1 MAKDKN
7 APRYDKQGA
16 RRVMRK
22 RDYLSD
28 FSGQMALGLM
38 ANIVGQLNYF
48 YTDKVGL
55 AVGSVGIILAI
66 SKVIDA
72 FTDVIAGNLIDHSKG
87 GDHKYFKWIFP
98 QIIPAAV
105 IILLMFTVPI
115 QAGQIPG
122 IIYALVTNLILSA
135 GLYTFIA
142 TPFTAVMTVRTRSLS
157 ERGNI
162 GLLRAVANYGAGMLI
177 SIMTIPVTNM
187 LGGTQSAW
195 IKYGVVLAVLLFV
208 LFGICCRNGMKSKF
222 ACDYEDEQIE
232 GQTEEEKEEEPVPFK
247 EAMTMLLKNKYW
259 VIILLFN
266 LITNVTNAVAASG
279 AVYYSKWIFGNDNL
293 VGITGMAGMLAT
305 VVGFILSKPI
315 IARLGIKR
323 TICAGLLGATLFAG
337 VRCFVPTNFMVCVAT
352 GMLGSF
358 VQIPMMSLYG
368 VLTSMTIDYNEWKYD
383 KKMVAMSGGAIGF
396 GSKVGNG
403 LGAAVLSA
411 FLAIGAYDATLEV
424 ATTSMR
430 YSIYAFFNYL
440 PVVINLIMFV
450 IFLKFD
456 LEEKLPKMREE
467 IAARRAA
474 KNEAK

>member
-7 APRYDKQGA
+7 VARFDKDGA

-22 RDYLSD
+22 RDYFSD
-28 FSGQMALGLM
+28 FSGQLALGLM

-66 SKVIDA
+66 SKVVDA
-72 FTDVIAGNLIDHSKG
+72 FTDVIAGNLVDHSSG
-87 GDHKYFKWIFP
+87 GDHKYFKWIAP
-98 QIIPAAV
+98 QIIPAAAIMV
-105 IILLMFTVPI
+105 LMFTVPKN
-115 QAGQIPG
+115 QMAG

-135 GLYTFIA
+135 GIYTFIA
-142 TPFTAVMTVRTRSLS
+142 TPFSAVMTVRSRSLS
-157 ERGNI
+157 ERGSI
-162 GLLRAVANYGAGMLI
+162 GLFRAVANYGAGMLI

-195 IKYGVVLAVLLFV
+195 IKYGVVLGVLVIV
-208 LFGICCRNGMKSKF
+208 LFTICWRNGKKAKF
-222 ACDYEDEQIE
+222 ACDYEDEE
-232 GQTEEEKEEEPVPFK
+232 SEVSAEEEEEALPFK
-247 EAMTMLLKNKYW
+247 EAMTLLLKNKYW

-266 LITNVTNAVAASG
+266 LITSVTNAVAASG

-315 IARLGIKR
+315 IACLGIKR
-323 TICAGLLGATLFAG
+323 TICAGLLSAALLAG

-424 ATTSMR
+424 ATASMR
-430 YSIYAFFNYL
+430 NSIYAFNNYL
-440 PVVINLIMFV
+440 PVVINLLMFV

-456 LEEKLPKMREE
+456 LEKKLPQMREE

-474 KNEAK
+474 K

>member
-7 APRYDKQGA
+7 APRYDNQGA

-28 FSGQMALGLM
+28 FSGQLALGLM

-72 FTDVIAGNLIDHSKG
+72 FTDVIAGNMIDHSKG
-87 GDHKYFKWIFP
+87 GDHKYFRWILP
-98 QIIPAAV
+98 QIIPAAAIV
-105 IILLMFTVPI
+105 VLMFTVPI

-122 IIYALVTNLILSA
+122 VIYALVTNLILSA

-142 TPFTAVMTVRTRSLS
+142 TPFAAVMTVRTRSLS
-157 ERGNI
+157 ERGSI
-162 GLLRAVANYGAGMLI
+162 GLFRAIANYGAGMLI
-177 SIMTIPVTNM
+177 SILTIPVTNM

-195 IKYGVVLAVLLFV
+195 IKYGVVLAVLVLV
-208 LFGICCRNGMKSKF
+208 LFAICCRNGMKSKF
-222 ACDYEDEQIE
+222 ACDYE
-232 GQTEEEKEEEPVPFK
+232 EEEADGQPEEEEEPVPFK

-266 LITNVTNAVAASG
+266 LITSITTGISASG
-279 AVYYSKWIFGNDNL
+279 GIYYCKWIFGNDNL
-293 VGITGMAGMLAT
+293 VGLIGAVGLLAT
-305 VVGFILSKPI
+305 VVGFLLSKPI
-315 IARLGIKR
+315 IAGLGIKR
-323 TICAGLLGATLFAG
+323 TISIGLLGAALLAG
-337 VRCFVPTNFMVCVAT
+337 IRCFVPTNFAVYVVT
-352 GMLGSF
+352 SLLGSF

-383 KKMVAMSGGAIGF
+383 KKLVAMSGGAIGF

-403 LGAAVLSA
+403 LGAAILSG

-424 ATTSMR
+424 ASTSMT
-430 YSIYAFFNYL
+430 YSIYGFSNYL
-440 PVVINLIMFV
+440 PVAINLIMFV

-474 KNEAK
+474 KSEAK

>member
-22 RDYLSD
+22 RDYFSD
-28 FSGQMALGLM
+28 FSGQLALGLM

-72 FTDVIAGNLIDHSKG
+72 FTDVIAGNMIDHSKG
-87 GDHKYFKWIFP
+87 GDHKYFKWILP
-98 QIIPAAV
+98 QIIPAAAIV
-105 IILLMFTVPI
+105 VLMFTVPI

-122 IIYALVTNLILSA
+122 VIYALVTNLILSA

-142 TPFTAVMTVRTRSLS
+142 TPFAAVMTVRTRSLS
-157 ERGNI
+157 ERGSI
-162 GLLRAVANYGAGMLI
+162 GLFRAIANYGAGMLI
-177 SIMTIPVTNM
+177 SILTIPVTNM

-195 IKYGVVLAVLLFV
+195 IKYGVVLAVLVLV
-208 LFGICCRNGMKSKF
+208 LFAICCRNGMKSKF
-222 ACDYEDEQIE
+222 ACDYE
-232 GQTEEEKEEEPVPFK
+232 EEEADGQPEEEEEPVPFK

-266 LITNVTNAVAASG
+266 LITSITSGITASG
-279 AVYYSKWIFGNDNL
+279 GTYYCKWIFGNDNL
-293 VGITGMAGMLAT
+293 VGLIGAVGMLAT
-305 VVGFILSKPI
+305 VVGFVLSKPI
-315 IARLGIKR
+315 IAGLGIKR
-323 TICAGLLGATLFAG
+323 TISIGLLGAAVLAG
-337 VRCFVPTNFMVCVAT
+337 IRCFVPTNFAVYVVT
-352 GMLGSF
+352 SLLGSF

-383 KKMVAMSGGAIGF
+383 KKLVAMSGGAIGF

-403 LGAAVLSA
+403 LGALLLSLFLVLGS
-411 FLAIGAYDATLEV
+411 YDATLEV
-424 ATTSMR
+424 ASTSMR
-430 YSIYAFFNYL
+430 YSIYGFSNYL

>member
-22 RDYLSD
+22 RDYLAD
-28 FSGQMALGLM
+28 LGGQRALGLM
-38 ANIVGQLNYF
+38 ANLVGQLNYF
-48 YTDKVGL
+48 STDKVGL
-55 AVGSVGIILAI
+55 AVGSVGIVLAI

-72 FTDVIAGNLIDHSKG
+72 FTDVIAGNFIDHSKG
-87 GDHKYFKWIFP
+87 GDHKYFRWILP
-98 QIIPAAV
+98 QIIPAALIMV
-105 IILLMFTVPI
+105 LMFTVPI

-122 IIYALVTNLILSA
+122 VIYALITNLVLSA

-142 TPFTAVMTVRTRSLS
+142 TPFAAVMTVRSRSLS
-157 ERGNI
+157 ERGSI
-162 GLLRAVANYGAGMLI
+162 GLFRAVANYGAGMLI
-177 SIMTIPVTNM
+177 SILTIPVTNM

-195 IKYGVVLAVLLFV
+195 IKYGVVLGVLVFV
-208 LFGICCRNGMKSKF
+208 LFAICCHNGRKAKF
-222 ACDYEDEQIE
+222 ACDYE
-232 GQTEEEKEEEPVPFK
+232 EEETEGAAEEEEEPVPFK

-266 LITNVTNAVAASG
+266 LTTSVTSGIAASG
-279 AVYYSKWIFGNDNL
+279 SIYYCKWIFGNDNL
-293 VGITGMAGMLAT
+293 VGIIGAAGMLAT

-315 IARLGIKR
+315 IAGLGIKR
-323 TICAGLLGATLFAG
+323 TISIGLLGAAILAG
-337 VRCFVPTNFMVCVAT
+337 IRCFIPTNFPVCVVT
-352 GMLGSF
+352 GLLGSC
-358 VQIPMMSLYG
+358 

-383 KKMVAMSGGAIGF
+383 KKLVAMSGGAIGF

-403 LGAAVLSA
+403 LGAAILSA

-424 ATTSMR
+424 ASTSMI
-430 YSIYAFFNYL
+430 YSIYGFSNYL
-440 PVVINLIMFV
+440 PVVINLVMFV

-467 IAARRAA
+467 IAARRAG
-474 KNEAK
+474 KTIEK

>member
-28 FSGQMALGLM
+28 FSGQLALGLM

-87 GDHKYFKWIFP
+87 GDHKYFKWILP
-98 QIIPAAV
+98 QIIPAAAIV
-105 IILLMFTVPI
+105 VLMFTVPI

-122 IIYALVTNLILSA
+122 VIYALVTNLILSA

-142 TPFTAVMTVRTRSLS
+142 TPFAAVMTVRTRSLS
-157 ERGNI
+157 ERGSI
-162 GLLRAVANYGAGMLI
+162 GLFRAIANYGAGMLI
-177 SIMTIPVTNM
+177 SILTIPVTNM

-195 IKYGVVLAVLLFV
+195 IKYGVVLAVLVLV
-208 LFGICCRNGMKSKF
+208 LFAICCRNGMKSKF
-222 ACDYEDEQIE
+222 ACDYE
-232 GQTEEEKEEEPVPFK
+232 EEEADGQPEEEEEPVPFK

-266 LITNVTNAVAASG
+266 LITSITSGISASG
-279 AVYYSKWIFGNDNL
+279 GTYYCKWIFGNDNL
-293 VGITGMAGMLAT
+293 VGIIGAVGMLAT
-305 VVGFILSKPI
+305 VIGFVLSKPI
-315 IARLGIKR
+315 IAGLGIKR
-323 TICAGLLGATLFAG
+323 TISIGLLGAAILAG
-337 VRCFVPTNFMVCVAT
+337 IRCFVPTNFAVYVVT
-352 GMLGSF
+352 SLLGSF

-383 KKMVAMSGGAIGF
+383 KKLVAMSGGAIGF

-403 LGAAVLSA
+403 LGAAILA
-411 FLAIGAYDATLEV
+411 GFLAIGAYDATLEV
-424 ATTSMR
+424 ASTSMT
-430 YSIYAFFNYL
+430 YSIYGFSNYL

>member
-22 RDYLSD
+22 RDYLAD
-28 FSGQMALGLM
+28 LGGQLALGLM
-38 ANIVGQLNYF
+38 ANLVGQLNYF

-55 AVGSVGIILAI
+55 AVGSVGIVLAI

-72 FTDVIAGNLIDHSKG
+72 FTDVIAGNFIDHSKG
-87 GDHKYFKWIFP
+87 GDHKYFRWILP
-98 QIIPAAV
+98 QIIPAALIMV
-105 IILLMFTVPI
+105 LMFTVPI

-122 IIYALVTNLILSA
+122 VIYALITNLVLSA

-142 TPFTAVMTVRTRSLS
+142 TPFAAVMTVRSRSLS
-157 ERGNI
+157 ERGSI
-162 GLLRAVANYGAGMLI
+162 GLFRAVANYGAGMLI
-177 SIMTIPVTNM
+177 SILTIPVTNM

-195 IKYGVVLAVLLFV
+195 IKYGVVLGVLVFV
-208 LFGICCRNGMKSKF
+208 LFAICCHNGRKAKF
-222 ACDYEDEQIE
+222 ACDYE
-232 GQTEEEKEEEPVPFK
+232 EEETEGAAEEEEEPVPFK

-266 LITNVTNAVAASG
+266 LTTSVTSGIAASG
-279 AVYYSKWIFGNDNL
+279 SIYYCKWIFGNDNL
-293 VGITGMAGMLAT
+293 VGIIGAAGMLAT

-315 IARLGIKR
+315 IAGLGIKR
-323 TICAGLLGATLFAG
+323 TISIGLLGAAILAG
-337 VRCFVPTNFMVCVAT
+337 IRCFIPTNFTVCVVT
-352 GMLGSF
+352 GLLGSF

-368 VLTSMTIDYNEWKYD
+368 VLTSMTIDYN
-383 KKMVAMSGGAIGF
+383 GF

-403 LGAAVLSA
+403 LGAAILSA

-424 ATTSMR
+424 ASTSMI
-430 YSIYAFFNYL
+430 YSIYGFSNYL
-440 PVVINLIMFV
+440 PVVINLVMFV

-467 IAARRAA
+467 IAARRAG
-474 KNEAK
+474 KTIEK

>member
-28 FSGQMALGLM
+28 FSGQLALGLM

-87 GDHKYFKWIFP
+87 GDHKYFKWILP
-98 QIIPAAV
+98 QIIPAAAIV
-105 IILLMFTVPI
+105 VLMFTVPI

-122 IIYALVTNLILSA
+122 VIYALVTNLILSA

-142 TPFTAVMTVRTRSLS
+142 TPFAAVMTVRTRSLS
-157 ERGNI
+157 ERGSI
-162 GLLRAVANYGAGMLI
+162 GLFRAIANYGAGMLI
-177 SIMTIPVTNM
+177 SILTIPVTNM

-195 IKYGVVLAVLLFV
+195 IKYGVVLAVLVFV
-208 LFGICCRNGMKSKF
+208 LFAVCCRNGMKSKF
-222 ACDYEDEQIE
+222 ACDYE
-232 GQTEEEKEEEPVPFK
+232 EEETDGQPEEEEEPVPFK

-266 LITNVTNAVAASG
+266 LITSITSGIAASG
-279 AVYYSKWIFGNDNL
+279 GTYYCKWIFGNDNL
-293 VGITGMAGMLAT
+293 VGIIGAVGMLAT
-305 VVGFILSKPI
+305 VVGFVLSKPI
-315 IARLGIKR
+315 IAGLGIKR
-323 TICAGLLGATLFAG
+323 TISIGLLGAAVLAG
-337 VRCFVPTNFMVCVAT
+337 IRCFVPTNFAVYVVT
-352 GMLGSF
+352 SLLGSF

-383 KKMVAMSGGAIGF
+383 KKLVAMSGGAIGF

-424 ATTSMR
+424 ASTSMT
-430 YSIYAFFNYL
+430 YSIYGFSNYL

-474 KNEAK
+474 KSEAK

>member
-22 RDYLSD
+22 RDYFSD
-28 FSGQMALGLM
+28 FSGQLALGLM

-72 FTDVIAGNLIDHSKG
+72 FTDVIAGNMIDHSKG
-87 GDHKYFKWIFP
+87 GDHKYFKWILP
-98 QIIPAAV
+98 QIIPAAAIV
-105 IILLMFTVPI
+105 VLMFTVPI

-122 IIYALVTNLILSA
+122 VIYALVTNLILSA

-142 TPFTAVMTVRTRSLS
+142 TPFAAVMTVRTRSLS
-157 ERGNI
+157 ERGSI
-162 GLLRAVANYGAGMLI
+162 GLFRAIANYGAGMLI
-177 SIMTIPVTNM
+177 SILTIPVTNM

-195 IKYGVVLAVLLFV
+195 IKYGVVLAVLVLV
-208 LFGICCRNGMKSKF
+208 LFAICCRNGMKSKF
-222 ACDYEDEQIE
+222 ACDYE
-232 GQTEEEKEEEPVPFK
+232 EEEADGQPEEEEEPVPFK

-266 LITNVTNAVAASG
+266 LITSITSGITASG
-279 AVYYSKWIFGNDNL
+279 GTYYCKWIFGNDNL
-293 VGITGMAGMLAT
+293 VGLIGAVGMLAT
-305 VVGFILSKPI
+305 VVGFVLSKPI
-315 IARLGIKR
+315 IAGLGIKR
-323 TICAGLLGATLFAG
+323 TISIGLLGAAVLAG
-337 VRCFVPTNFMVCVAT
+337 IRCFVPTNFAVYVVT
-352 GMLGSF
+352 SLLGSF

-368 VLTSMTIDYNEWKYD
+368 VLTSMTIDYNEWKTGH
-383 KKMVAMSGGAIGF
+383 KNTSVIMSAYGIGTKIGLAF
-396 GSKVGNG
+396 GTSIAG
-403 LGAAVLSA
+403 LV
-411 FLAIGAYDATLEV
+411 IGAYDATLEV
-424 ATTSMR
+424 ASTSMR
-430 YSIYAFFNYL
+430 YSIYGFSNYL

>member
-22 RDYLSD
+22 RDYFSD
-28 FSGQMALGLM
+28 FSGQLALGLM

-72 FTDVIAGNLIDHSKG
+72 FTDVIAGNMIDHSKG
-87 GDHKYFKWIFP
+87 GDHKYFKWILP
-98 QIIPAAV
+98 QIIPAAAIV
-105 IILLMFTVPI
+105 VLMFTVPI

-122 IIYALVTNLILSA
+122 VIYALVTNLILSA

-142 TPFTAVMTVRTRSLS
+142 TPFAAVMTVRTRSLS
-157 ERGNI
+157 ERGSI
-162 GLLRAVANYGAGMLI
+162 GLFRAIANYGAGMLI
-177 SIMTIPVTNM
+177 SILTIPVTNM

-195 IKYGVVLAVLLFV
+195 IKYGVVLAVLVLV
-208 LFGICCRNGMKSKF
+208 LFAICCRNGMKSKF
-222 ACDYEDEQIE
+222 ACDYE
-232 GQTEEEKEEEPVPFK
+232 EEEADGQSEEEEEPVPFK

-266 LITNVTNAVAASG
+266 LITSITSGISASG
-279 AVYYSKWIFGNDNL
+279 GTYYCKWIFGNDNL
-293 VGITGMAGMLAT
+293 VGIIGAVGMLAT
-305 VVGFILSKPI
+305 VIGFVLSKPI
-315 IARLGIKR
+315 IAGLGIKR
-323 TICAGLLGATLFAG
+323 TISIGLLGAAILAG
-337 VRCFVPTNFMVCVAT
+337 IRCFVPTNFAVYVVT
-352 GMLGSF
+352 SLLGSF

-383 KKMVAMSGGAIGF
+383 KKLVAMSGGAIGF

-403 LGAAVLSA
+403 LGAAILA
-411 FLAIGAYDATLEV
+411 GFLAIGAYDATLEV
-424 ATTSMR
+424 ASTSMT
-430 YSIYAFFNYL
+430 YSIYGFSNYL

>member
-1 MAKDKN
+1 MTKDKN
-7 APRYDKQGA
+7 APRYDNQGA

-28 FSGQMALGLM
+28 FSGQLALGLM

-72 FTDVIAGNLIDHSKG
+72 FTDVIAGNMIDHSKG
-87 GDHKYFKWIFP
+87 GDHKYFRWILP
-98 QIIPAAV
+98 QIIPAAAIV
-105 IILLMFTVPI
+105 VLMFTVPI

-122 IIYALVTNLILSA
+122 VIYALVTNLILSA

-142 TPFTAVMTVRTRSLS
+142 TPFAAVMTVRTRSLS
-157 ERGNI
+157 ERGSI
-162 GLLRAVANYGAGMLI
+162 GLFRAIANYGAGMLI
-177 SIMTIPVTNM
+177 SILTIPVTNM

-195 IKYGVVLAVLLFV
+195 IKYGVVLAVLVLV
-208 LFGICCRNGMKSKF
+208 LFAICCRNGMKSKF
-222 ACDYEDEQIE
+222 ACDYE
-232 GQTEEEKEEEPVPFK
+232 EEEADGQPEEEEEPVPFK

-266 LITNVTNAVAASG
+266 LITSITTGISASG
-279 AVYYSKWIFGNDNL
+279 GTYYCKWIFGNDNL
-293 VGITGMAGMLAT
+293 VGLIGAVGLLAT
-305 VVGFILSKPI
+305 VVGFLLSKPI
-315 IARLGIKR
+315 IAGLGIKR
-323 TICAGLLGATLFAG
+323 TISIGLLGAALLAG
-337 VRCFVPTNFMVCVAT
+337 IRCFVPTNFAVYVVT
-352 GMLGSF
+352 SLLGSF

-383 KKMVAMSGGAIGF
+383 KKLVAMSGGAIGF

-403 LGAAVLSA
+403 LGAAILSG

-424 ATTSMR
+424 ASTSMT
-430 YSIYAFFNYL
+430 YSIYGFSNYL
-440 PVVINLIMFV
+440 PVAINLIMFV

-474 KNEAK
+474 KSEAK

>member
-22 RDYLSD
+22 RDYFSD
-28 FSGQMALGLM
+28 FSGQLALGLM

-55 AVGSVGIILAI
+55 AVGSVGIVLAI

-72 FTDVIAGNLIDHSKG
+72 FTDVIAGNMIDHSKG
-87 GDHKYFKWIFP
+87 GDHKYFRWIIP
-98 QIIPAAV
+98 QIIPAAL
-105 IILLMFTVPI
+105 IMILMFTVPI

-122 IIYALVTNLILSA
+122 VIYALVTNLILSA

-142 TPFTAVMTVRTRSLS
+142 TPFAAVMTVRTRSLS
-157 ERGNI
+157 ERGSI
-162 GLLRAVANYGAGMLI
+162 GLFRAVANYGAGMLI
-177 SIMTIPVTNM
+177 SILTIPVTNM

-195 IKYGVVLAVLLFV
+195 IKYGVVLAVLVLV
-208 LFGICCRNGMKSKF
+208 LFAICCRNGMKSKF
-222 ACDYEDEQIE
+222 ACDYE
-232 GQTEEEKEEEPVPFK
+232 EEEADGQPEEEEEPVPFK

-266 LITNVTNAVAASG
+266 LITSITSGISASG
-279 AVYYSKWIFGNDNL
+279 GTYYCKWIFGNDNL
-293 VGITGMAGMLAT
+293 VGIIGAVGMLAT
-305 VVGFILSKPI
+305 VIGFVLSKPI
-315 IARLGIKR
+315 IAGLGIKR
-323 TICAGLLGATLFAG
+323 TISIGLLGAAILAG
-337 VRCFVPTNFMVCVAT
+337 IRCFVPTNFAVYVVT
-352 GMLGSF
+352 SLLGSF

-383 KKMVAMSGGAIGF
+383 KKLVAMSGGAIGF

-403 LGAAVLSA
+403 LGAAILA
-411 FLAIGAYDATLEV
+411 GFLAIGAYDATLEV
-424 ATTSMR
+424 ASTSMT
-430 YSIYAFFNYL
+430 YSIYGFSNYL

>member
-1 MAKDKN
+1 MTKDKN
-7 APRYDKQGA
+7 APRYDNQGA

-28 FSGQMALGLM
+28 FSGQLALGLM

-72 FTDVIAGNLIDHSKG
+72 FTDVIAGNMIDHSKG
-87 GDHKYFKWIFP
+87 GDHKYFRWILP
-98 QIIPAAV
+98 QIIPAAAIV
-105 IILLMFTVPI
+105 LLMFTVPI

-122 IIYALVTNLILSA
+122 VIYALVTNLILSA

-142 TPFTAVMTVRTRSLS
+142 TPFAAVMTVRTRSLS
-157 ERGNI
+157 ERGSI
-162 GLLRAVANYGAGMLI
+162 GLFRAIANYGAGMLI
-177 SIMTIPVTNM
+177 SILTIPVTNM

-195 IKYGVVLAVLLFV
+195 IKYGVVLAVLVLVLFV
-208 LFGICCRNGMKSKF
+208 ICCCNGMKSKF
-222 ACDYEDEQIE
+222 ACDYE
-232 GQTEEEKEEEPVPFK
+232 EEKADGQPEEEEEPVPFK

-266 LITNVTNAVAASG
+266 LITSITTGISASG
-279 AVYYSKWIFGNDNL
+279 GTYYCKWIFGNDNL
-293 VGITGMAGMLAT
+293 VGLIGAVGLLAT
-305 VVGFILSKPI
+305 VVGFVLSKPI
-315 IARLGIKR
+315 IAGLGIKR
-323 TICAGLLGATLFAG
+323 TISIGLLGAALFAG
-337 VRCFVPTNFMVCVAT
+337 IRCFVPTNFAVYVVT
-352 GMLGSF
+352 SLLGSF

-383 KKMVAMSGGAIGF
+383 KKLVAMSGGAIGF

-403 LGAAVLSA
+403 LGAAILSG

-424 ATTSMR
+424 ASTSMT
-430 YSIYAFFNYL
+430 YSIYGFSNYL
-440 PVVINLIMFV
+440 PVAINLIMFV
-450 IFLKFD
+450 IFRKFD

-474 KNEAK
+474 KSEAK

>member
-22 RDYLSD
+22 RDYLAD
-28 FSGQMALGLM
+28 LGGQLALGLM
-38 ANIVGQLNYF
+38 ANLVGQLNYF

-55 AVGSVGIILAI
+55 AVGSVGIVLAI

-72 FTDVIAGNLIDHSKG
+72 FTDVIAGNFIDHSKG
-87 GDHKYFKWIFP
+87 GDHKYFRWILP
-98 QIIPAAV
+98 QIIPAALIMV
-105 IILLMFTVPI
+105 LMFTVPI

-122 IIYALVTNLILSA
+122 VIYALITNLVLSA

-142 TPFTAVMTVRTRSLS
+142 TPFAAVMTVRSRSLS
-157 ERGNI
+157 ERGSI
-162 GLLRAVANYGAGMLI
+162 GLFRAVANYGAGMLI
-177 SIMTIPVTNM
+177 SILTIPVTNM

-195 IKYGVVLAVLLFV
+195 IKYGVVLGVLVFV
-208 LFGICCRNGMKSKF
+208 LFAICCHNGRKAKF
-222 ACDYEDEQIE
+222 ACDYE
-232 GQTEEEKEEEPVPFK
+232 EEETEGAAEEEEEPVPFK

-266 LITNVTNAVAASG
+266 LTTSVTSGIAASG
-279 AVYYSKWIFGNDNL
+279 SIYYCKWIFGNDNL
-293 VGITGMAGMLAT
+293 VGIIGAAGMLAT

-315 IARLGIKR
+315 IAGLGIKR
-323 TICAGLLGATLFAG
+323 TISIGLLGAA
-337 VRCFVPTNFMVCVAT
+337 NFTVCVVT
-352 GMLGSF
+352 GLLGSF

-383 KKMVAMSGGAIGF
+383 KKLVAMSGGAIGF

-403 LGAAVLSA
+403 LGAAILSA

-424 ATTSMR
+424 ASTSMI
-430 YSIYAFFNYL
+430 YSIYGFSNYL
-440 PVVINLIMFV
+440 PVVINLVMFV

-467 IAARRAA
+467 IAARRAG
-474 KNEAK
+474 KTIEK